1 MDLLLERLVS
11 ICSVYDELPH
21 SFDDTL
27 IDKLVDSI
35 QFEAVIRWA
44 INEIDQEHTSVFL
57 RRRYSDFICQ
67 VPSTEARRLL
77 IISGAVEI
85 FARRSRA
92 SPSSCIAD
100 AATQILSRYAMDL
113 AAEECITYVESLR
126 NSPRQGERSLKLL
139 VKLKEIHS
147 NLTIPLTPGS
157 WSNESNRV
165 DVISLLLALNPNPCD
180 GIEAYRDNDHLIENV
195 DQLIDM
201 LLYSPAVKIYHKTK
215 ILHRMN
221 ERHFKTFFEQL
232 IVDVKIESKITIGEV
247 TGLLS
252 SLAPRASHQQ
262 MAQLF
267 ESLGGRV
274 LESRS
279 LLQEL
284 FRIYGPDVF
293 EFPEFSDFK
302 NRLRTLLTNMIRT
315 SMLESAWEQTD
326 TALEIA
332 YIFPCFLPENE
343 DIQAL
348 SQNNRNSPYVMCSV
362 LKLMR
367 DHYGGIPEDLIRHF
381 LLESADPAPKL
392 ICMKYLS
399 NPDFFD
405 SLSAEELEKYLDAG
419 LSDDG
424 MEMRQEAIKLAEKAL
439 GKAQLKDRVID
450 VITEYKNDRWLSRYV
465 RRLLCEELAP
475 QPENESILILRQ
487 MLSSLNVH
495 ANEDEVKDCY

>member
-1 MDLLLERLVS
+1 MLNSANLPICGKRSIPQFADSPEIFNFSNLPICPICRFAGNFQFQQFADLPEIFNFSNLP
-11 ICSVYDELPH
+11 ICP
-21 SFDDTL
+21 
-27 IDKLVDSI
+27 
-35 QFEAVIRWA
+35 VIRWA

-139 VKLKEIHS
+139 VKLKDKKFYTSIFSLVLRFFFIWKFDFKRNYVFFLIHSKFFKFRILFFLLKIIHS

-252 SLAPRASHQQ
+252 SLPSCRKFPIWANCIFAGNSQFVQIADFFGNSQSVQISDLPEIPYFGKLPICRFAG
-262 MAQLF
+262 L
-267 ESLGGRV
+267 
-274 LESRS
+274 
-279 LLQEL
+279 
-284 FRIYGPDVF
+284 PD
-293 EFPEFSDFK
+293 
-302 NRLRTLLTNMIRT
+302 I
-315 SMLESAWEQTD
+315 
-326 TALEIA
+326 
-332 YIFPCFLPENE
+332 FLPEVF
-343 DIQAL
+343 
-348 SQNNRNSPYVMCSV
+348 R
-362 LKLMR
+362 R
-367 DHYGGIPEDLIRHF
+367 
-381 LLESADPAPKL
+381 
-392 ICMKYLS
+392 
-399 NPDFFD
+399 FFF
-405 SLSAEELEKYLDAG
+405 K
-419 LSDDG
+419 DG
-424 MEMRQEAIKLAEKAL
+424 N
-439 GKAQLKDRVID
+439 
-450 VITEYKNDRWLSRYV
+450 T
-465 RRLLCEELAP
+465 
-475 QPENESILILRQ
+475 
-487 MLSSLNVH
+487 
-495 ANEDEVKDCY
+495 